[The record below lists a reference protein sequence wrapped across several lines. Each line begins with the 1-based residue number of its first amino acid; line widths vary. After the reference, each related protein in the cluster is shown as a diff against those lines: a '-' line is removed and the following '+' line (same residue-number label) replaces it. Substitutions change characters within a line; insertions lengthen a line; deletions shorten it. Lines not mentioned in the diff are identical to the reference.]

1 MIASSFAIPDVVTF
15 VVAAA
20 LVIFGAIGV
29 ITVKNPVHSAISLI
43 GTLIGV
49 AIAFIEQDAQFLAA
63 VQVIVY
69 AGAIVVLFLFVIMFL
84 GVDRK
89 EDVSIE
95 PLVHQRSWAA
105 ATVALTVA
113 SVIALMAKSHWA
125 TGAHRVTG
133 NPGSGNTNVA
143 HIGTTIFTTYLY
155 AFEITA
161 GLLIIAVV
169 GAVVLARRS
178 NQIAEENA

>member
-1 MIASSFAIPDVVTF
+1 MYALPDIAIF
-15 VVAAA
+15 VVATA
-20 LVIFGAIGV
+20 LIIVGALGV
-29 ITVKNPVHSAISLI
+29 ITLKNPVHSAISLI

-84 GVDRK
+84 GVDRR
-89 EDVSIE
+89 EDVSVE
-95 PLVHQRSWAA
+95 PLVRQRSWAA
-105 ATVALTVA
+105 VTVALTVG

-125 TGAHRVTG
+125 TGAHQVTG
-133 NPGSGNTNVA
+133 DPGSGNTNVA

-155 AFEITA
+155 AFEVTSA
-161 GLLIIAVV
+161 LLIIAVV
-169 GAVVLARRS
+169 GAVILARRS
-178 NQIAEENA
+178 NQIEESAR